1 MTIQENDFFPDLDV
15 AEAYRAQR
23 GATDDQR
30 LILALERRVRELEL
44 ARLNDGRLA
53 GLEAAAQRRE
63 LAAQGDAILSLC
75 DRLDALQARLDGRDG
90 KATT

>member
-1 MTIQENDFFPDLDV
+1 MSLHENDFFPGFDV

-23 GATDDQR
+23 AATDDQR
-30 LILALERRVRELEL
+30 RILALERRVRELEL
-44 ARLNDGRLA
+44 ARINEGRLA
-53 GLEAAAQRRE
+53 ALEAAAQRRE

>member
-30 LILALERRVRELEL
+30 RILALERRVRELEL

-63 LAAQGDAILSLC
+63 LEAQGAAIIALC
-75 DRLDALQARLDGRDG
+75 DRVKALEARQDGQEG
-90 KATT
+90 TFEA

>member
-1 MTIQENDFFPDLDV
+1 MTIHESDFFPDLDV
-15 AEAYRAQR
+15 AAAYRAQR
-23 GATDDQR
+23 VASDDQR
-30 LILALERRVRELEL
+30 RILALERRVRELEL
-44 ARLNDGRLA
+44 ARLNDGPLA
-53 GLEAAAQRRE
+53 ALEAAAKGRE

>member
-30 LILALERRVRELEL
+30 RILALERRVRELEL

-63 LAAQGDAILSLC
+63 LAAQGDAI

>member
-30 LILALERRVRELEL
+30 RILALERRVRELEL

-63 LAAQGDAILSLC
+63 LAAQGQAILDLL
-75 DRLDALQARLDGRDG
+75 DRLKALEARLDGQGRDG
-90 KATT
+90 TE